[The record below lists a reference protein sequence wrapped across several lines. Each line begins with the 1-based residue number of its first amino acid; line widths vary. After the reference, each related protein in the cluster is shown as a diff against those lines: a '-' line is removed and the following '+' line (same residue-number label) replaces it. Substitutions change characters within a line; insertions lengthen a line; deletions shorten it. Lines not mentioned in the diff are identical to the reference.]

1 MAKQTTRK
9 LKSVNG
15 KIDGKLPPQAIEL
28 EEAVLGALM
37 LDNEALSDTID
48 ILKPEYFYRME
59 HQKIF
64 DAIIVLFNE
73 SKPVDILT
81 VIEQL
86 KKMGALENIG
96 GAFYITELTN
106 SVSSSANTEY
116 HARIIVEKFIQRSLI
131 QISSNIIK
139 DSFDET
145 IDVFDLLSKAEQNL
159 FSVTE
164 GSLRKSYDK
173 MSVLIT
179 NAIQSIEELKNKKDG
194 LSGVPSGFSKLD
206 RVTSGW
212 QKSDLII
219 IAGRPGMGKTALALT
234 MARNIA
240 INHKSPIGIFS
251 LEMSSDQLVNRLI
264 SSESE
269 IPSGKLR
276 KGNLEEYEFV
286 QLHEK
291 IRDLAEAP
299 IYIDDTPGLSVFEL
313 RAKARR
319 LVKNHGVHIIIVDYL
334 QLMTAGGNKSG
345 NREQE
350 ISTIS
355 RSLKGIAKELKI
367 PVIALSQVNRGVE
380 SRTSTSKRPILA
392 DLRESGAIEQDA
404 DIVTFIY
411 RPEYYKIYE
420 WENSDDS
427 RGQAEIIIAKHRN
440 GSLENIRLKFISNL
454 AKFSDLDYFDGVN
467 VDGSL
472 GDEPSFISHSS
483 SMNDEKKKKFLTNNS
498 PFLLLKIV
506 GIIHPYPNG

>member
-9 LKSVNG
+9 IKSING

-48 ILKPEYFYRME
+48 ILKPEYFYKIE

-64 DAIIVLFNE
+64 DSIIVLFNE

-81 VIEQL
+81 IIEQL
-86 KKMGALENIG
+86 KKSGELENIG
-96 GAFYITELTN
+96 GAFYITQLTN
-106 SVSSSANTEY
+106 NVASSANTEY

-131 QISSNIIK
+131 QISSSIIK

-145 IDVFDLLSKAEQNL
+145 IDVFDLLSNAEQEL

-164 GSLRKSYDK
+164 GSLRKSYSK
-173 MSVLIT
+173 MSELISS
-179 NAIQSIEELKNKKDG
+179 AINNIEELKNKEDG
-194 LSGVPSGFSKLD
+194 LSGVPSGFSRLD

-212 QKSDLII
+212 QKSDLVI
-219 IAGRPGMGKTALALT
+219 IAARPGMGKTALALT
-234 MARNIA
+234 MCRNIA
-240 INHKSPIGIFS
+240 INHKTPIGIFS
-251 LEMSSDQLVNRLI
+251 LEMSTDQLVNRLI

-269 IPSGKLR
+269 IPSNKLR

-291 IRDLAEAP
+291 IKDLAEAP

-319 LVKNHGVHIIIVDYL
+319 LVKNHGVKIIIVDYL
-334 QLMTAGGNKSG
+334 QLMTAGGNKIG

-440 GSLENIRLKFISNL
+440 GPLDNIRLKFINTL

-467 VDGSL
+467 EEENL

-483 SMNDEKKKKFLTNNS
+483 SMNDEE
-498 PFLLLKIV
+498 
-506 GIIHPYPNG
+506 

>member
-1 MAKQTTRK
+1 MTKQTTRK
-9 LKSVNG
+9 LKSVNR

-48 ILKPEYFYRME
+48 ILKPEYFYKME

-64 DAIIVLFNE
+64 DAIIILFNE

-81 VIEQL
+81 IIEQL
-86 KKMGALENIG
+86 KKSGELESIG
-96 GAFYITELTN
+96 GAFYITQLTN
-106 SVSSSANTEY
+106 NVASSANTEY

-145 IDVFDLLSKAEQNL
+145 IDVFDLLSNAEQEL

-164 GSLRKSYDK
+164 GSLRKSYSK
-173 MSVLIT
+173 MSELISS
-179 NAIQSIEELKNKKDG
+179 AINNIEELKNKEDG
-194 LSGVPSGFSKLD
+194 LSGVPSGFSRLD

-212 QKSDLII
+212 QKSDLVI
-219 IAGRPGMGKTALALT
+219 IASRPGMGKTALALT
-234 MARNIA
+234 MCRNIA
-240 INHKSPIGIFS
+240 INHKTPIGIFS
-251 LEMSSDQLVNRLI
+251 LEMSTDQLVNRLI

-269 IPSGKLR
+269 IPSNKLR

-291 IRDLAEAP
+291 IKDLAEAP

-319 LVKNHGVHIIIVDYL
+319 LVKNHGVKIIIVDYL
-334 QLMTAGGNKSG
+334 QLMTAGGNKIG

-440 GSLENIRLKFISNL
+440 GSLENIRLKFINTL

-467 VDGSL
+467 EEENL

-483 SMNDEKKKKFLTNNS
+483 SMNDEK
-498 PFLLLKIV
+498 
-506 GIIHPYPNG
+506 

>member
-48 ILKPEYFYRME
+48 ILKPEYFYKME

-96 GAFYITELTN
+96 GAFYITRLTN
-106 SVSSSANTEY
+106 SVASSANTEY

-139 DSFDET
+139 DSFNET
-145 IDVFDLLSKAEQNL
+145 IDVFDLLSKAEQDL

-240 INHKSPIGIFS
+240 INHTTPIGIFS

-319 LVKNHGVHIIIVDYL
+319 LVKNHGVQIIIVDYL

-404 DIVTFIY
+404 DIVNFIY

-467 VDGSL
+467 EDGSL

-483 SMNDEKKKKFLTNNS
+483 SMNDDE
-498 PFLLLKIV
+498 
-506 GIIHPYPNG
+506 

>member
-472 GDEPSFISHSS
+472 EDEPSFISHSS
-483 SMNDEKKKKFLTNNS
+483 SMNDDK
-498 PFLLLKIV
+498 
-506 GIIHPYPNG
+506 

>member
-48 ILKPEYFYRME
+48 ILKPEYFYKME

-96 GAFYITELTN
+96 GAFYITRLTN
-106 SVSSSANTEY
+106 SVASSANTEY

-145 IDVFDLLSKAEQNL
+145 IDVFDLLSKAEQDL

-240 INHKSPIGIFS
+240 INHTTPIGIFS

-319 LVKNHGVHIIIVDYL
+319 LVKNHGVQIIIVDYL

-345 NREQE
+345 NRQHE

-404 DIVTFIY
+404 DIVNFIY

-467 VDGSL
+467 EDGSL

-483 SMNDEKKKKFLTNNS
+483 SMNDDE
-498 PFLLLKIV
+498 
-506 GIIHPYPNG
+506 

>member
-1 MAKQTTRK
+1 MTKQTTRK

-48 ILKPEYFYRME
+48 ILKSEYFYKME

-81 VIEQL
+81 IIEQL
-86 KKMGALENIG
+86 KKSGELESIG
-96 GAFYITELTN
+96 GAFYITQLTN
-106 SVSSSANTEY
+106 NVASSANTEY

-131 QISSNIIK
+131 QISSTIIK

-145 IDVFDLLSKAEQNL
+145 IDVFDLLSNAEQEL

-164 GSLRKSYDK
+164 GSLRKSYSK
-173 MSVLIT
+173 MSELISS
-179 NAIQSIEELKNKKDG
+179 AINNIEELKNKEDG
-194 LSGVPSGFSKLD
+194 LSGVPSGFSRLD

-212 QKSDLII
+212 QKSDLVI
-219 IAGRPGMGKTALALT
+219 IAARPGMGKTALALT
-234 MARNIA
+234 MCRNIA
-240 INHKSPIGIFS
+240 INHKTPIGIFS
-251 LEMSSDQLVNRLI
+251 LEMSTDQLVNRLI

-269 IPSGKLR
+269 IPSNKLR

-291 IRDLAEAP
+291 IKDLAEAP

-319 LVKNHGVHIIIVDYL
+319 LVKNHGVKIIIVDYL
-334 QLMTAGGNKSG
+334 QLMTAGGNKIG

-440 GSLENIRLKFISNL
+440 GSLENIRLKFINTL

-467 VDGSL
+467 EEEHL

-483 SMNDEKKKKFLTNNS
+483 SMNDEK
-498 PFLLLKIV
+498 
-506 GIIHPYPNG
+506 

>member
-1 MAKQTTRK
+1 MVKQTTRK

-96 GAFYITELTN
+96 GAFYITGLTN
-106 SVSSSANTEY
+106 SVASSANTEY

-145 IDVFDLLSKAEQNL
+145 IDVFDLLSKAEQDL

-240 INHKSPIGIFS
+240 INHKTPIGIFS

-319 LVKNHGVHIIIVDYL
+319 LVKNHGVQIIIVDYL

-404 DIVTFIY
+404 DIVNFIY

-427 RGQAEIIIAKHRN
+427 KGQAEIIIAKHRN

-467 VDGSL
+467 EDGSL

-483 SMNDEKKKKFLTNNS
+483 SMNDDE
-498 PFLLLKIV
+498 
-506 GIIHPYPNG
+506 

>member
-96 GAFYITELTN
+96 GAFYITGLTN
-106 SVSSSANTEY
+106 SVASSANTEY

-145 IDVFDLLSKAEQNL
+145 IDVFDLLSKAEQDL

-219 IAGRPGMGKTALALT
+219 IAGRPGMGKTALALS

-240 INHKSPIGIFS
+240 INHKTPIGIFS

-319 LVKNHGVHIIIVDYL
+319 LVKNHGVQIIIVDYL

-467 VDGSL
+467 EDGSL

-483 SMNDEKKKKFLTNNS
+483 SMNDDE
-498 PFLLLKIV
+498 
-506 GIIHPYPNG
+506 

>member
-9 LKSVNG
+9 IKSING

-48 ILKPEYFYRME
+48 ILKPEYFYKIE

-64 DAIIVLFNE
+64 DSIIVLFNE

-81 VIEQL
+81 IIEQL
-86 KKMGALENIG
+86 KKSGELENIG
-96 GAFYITELTN
+96 GAFYITQLTN
-106 SVSSSANTEY
+106 NVASSANTEY

-131 QISSNIIK
+131 QISSSIIK

-145 IDVFDLLSKAEQNL
+145 IDVFDLLSNAEQEL

-164 GSLRKSYDK
+164 GSLRKSYSK
-173 MSVLIT
+173 MSELISS
-179 NAIQSIEELKNKKDG
+179 AINNIEELKNKEDG
-194 LSGVPSGFSKLD
+194 LSGVPSGFSRRD

-212 QKSDLII
+212 QKSDLVI
-219 IAGRPGMGKTALALT
+219 IAARPGMGKTALALT
-234 MARNIA
+234 MCRNIA
-240 INHKSPIGIFS
+240 INHKTPIGIFS
-251 LEMSSDQLVNRLI
+251 LEMSTDQLVNRLI

-269 IPSGKLR
+269 IPSNKLR

-291 IRDLAEAP
+291 IKDLAEAP

-319 LVKNHGVHIIIVDYL
+319 LVKNHGVKIIIVDYL
-334 QLMTAGGNKSG
+334 QLMTAGGNKIG

-440 GSLENIRLKFISNL
+440 GPLDNIRLKFINTL

-467 VDGSL
+467 EKENL

-483 SMNDEKKKKFLTNNS
+483 SMNDEE
-498 PFLLLKIV
+498 
-506 GIIHPYPNG
+506 

>member
-96 GAFYITELTN
+96 GAFYITGLTN
-106 SVSSSANTEY
+106 SVASSANTEY

-145 IDVFDLLSKAEQNL
+145 IDVFDLLSKAEQDL

-240 INHKSPIGIFS
+240 INHKTPIGIFS

-319 LVKNHGVHIIIVDYL
+319 LVKNHGVQIIIVDYL

-350 ISTIS
+350 ISAIS

-467 VDGSL
+467 EDGSL

-483 SMNDEKKKKFLTNNS
+483 SMNDDE
-498 PFLLLKIV
+498 
-506 GIIHPYPNG
+506 